1 MSNDNGVISFEN
13 MKRMEARR
21 AKVDEVLL
29 QAAGVQQMADHTT
42 QLISEIKR
50 QQRIH
55 LNKHVYD
62 LAERLGVS
70 IYDICLQ
77 YMPKMSEPQFS
88 HADDGTVTYE
98 QDIRL
103 VPMPF
108 EPDKGPDY
116 WEEECRRLKERM
128 QELINNMEDWPMTAW
143 QWHETDKR
151 LPEITNGDG
160 TSDYVLGFPGSGCL
174 PKVVKYSDGSY
185 TKRGWW
191 TTDFKHLSLKTGG
204 RCNARQ
210 RFPYWSPIELPTF
223 ERLLKQTKE
232 E

>member
-21 AKVDEVLL
+21 AKADEVLL
-29 QAAGVQQMADHTT
+29 QAAEVQQMADHTT
-42 QLISEIKR
+42 QLISEIIR

-55 LNKHVYD
+55 LNKHVYE
-62 LAERLGVS
+62 LAERRGVS

-77 YMPKMSEPQFS
+77 YMPQMSEPQFS

-116 WEEECRRLKERM
+116 WKEKYRRLKERM
-128 QELINNMEDWPMTAW
+128 QELIYDKED
-143 QWHETDKR
+143 
-151 LPEITNGDG
+151 
-160 TSDYVLGFPGSGCL
+160 
-174 PKVVKYSDGSY
+174 
-185 TKRGWW
+185 
-191 TTDFKHLSLKTGG
+191 
-204 RCNARQ
+204 
-210 RFPYWSPIELPTF
+210 
-223 ERLLKQTKE
+223 
-232 E
+232 

>member
-21 AKVDEVLL
+21 AKVDETLL
-29 QAAGVQQMADHTT
+29 QRAEMLTLHAATDQFV
-42 QLISEIKR
+42 SEVMR

-55 LNKHVYD
+55 LNKQVYD
-62 LAERLGVS
+62 LAERQGVS

-77 YMPKMSEPQFS
+77 YMPQMSEPQFS
-88 HADDGTVTYE
+88 QSDDGTFTYE

-116 WEEECRRLKERM
+116 WKEKYRRLKDRM
-128 QELINNMEDWPMTAW
+128 QELIND
-143 QWHETDKR
+143 
-151 LPEITNGDG
+151 
-160 TSDYVLGFPGSGCL
+160 
-174 PKVVKYSDGSY
+174 
-185 TKRGWW
+185 
-191 TTDFKHLSLKTGG
+191 
-204 RCNARQ
+204 
-210 RFPYWSPIELPTF
+210 
-223 ERLLKQTKE
+223 KE